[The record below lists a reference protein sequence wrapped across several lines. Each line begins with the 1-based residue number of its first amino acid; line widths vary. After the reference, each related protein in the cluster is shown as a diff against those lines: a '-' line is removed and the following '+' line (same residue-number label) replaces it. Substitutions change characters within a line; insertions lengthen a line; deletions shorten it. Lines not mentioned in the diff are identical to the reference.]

1 MSSGWSWTSGDTT
14 ALRVQYPH
22 VLFSFDLRS
31 SWVSKCDGGR
41 TAYSDGQ
48 LWLYDRRSTGK
59 YSMRYRT
66 TADDQIVDPFG
77 RRRTMLYTIPVMA
90 AALLL
95 ASVFFHRK
103 MSRTP
108 GIVRGKANDLGL
120 TIPTG
125 GILLN
130 DPPEPY
136 SPALAS
142 LVLISMLLFVAGYAL
157 GSGNIPW
164 QQGEL
169 FRLEVRGVGTSI
181 CTAVNWYVHLT
192 TI

>member
-1 MSSGWSWTSGDTT
+1 
-14 ALRVQYPH
+14 
-22 VLFSFDLRS
+22 
-31 SWVSKCDGGR
+31 
-41 TAYSDGQ
+41 
-48 LWLYDRRSTGK
+48 
-59 YSMRYRT
+59 
-66 TADDQIVDPFG
+66 
-77 RRRTMLYTIPVMA
+77 MLYTIPVMA

-103 MSRTP
+103 LSWTP
-108 GIVRGKANDLGL
+108 GIVRGKADGPGL
-120 TIPTG
+120 TIPTD

-136 SPALAS
+136 SPTLAS

-169 FRLEVRGVGTSI
+169 FRLEVRGVGTST
-181 CTAVNWYVHLT
+181 CTAINWYVHH
-192 TI
+192 TIM